1 MAKTSKSSI
10 RLLFTRFK
18 DFWSIF
24 KHSKRGLLGIGIL
37 VFYIAIALAAPIV
50 APTDPFQKTLAG
62 NYAYPGWFKSL
73 PGNEK
78 LPENLLLVNDAG
90 FPTNDSLNEWNF
102 TASSTQRATITQK
115 FDRSR
120 GNGSVAITFKRKN
133 DFEQAGTVTVYLTK
147 TFAWP
152 YDPPYMFT
160 CSIRIFAKGTVSEQN
175 ASQLDVPAS
184 VSVIIHQVGNS
195 NQFDY
200 LPYFGGA
207 FRTISVEKPTG
218 HTLGMTPNPPINS
231 TLLREMFATFDR
243 PIGVPE
249 REVFSKPTNYI
260 YNVSVSFE
268 DSNLETVG
276 KPGIETTIYL
286 DDLNTKIYG
295 KAYGLFGTDNWG
307 QDLFSQFVHG
317 ARISLWVGLSSAL
330 LSVTIGLTIGLIAGY
345 VGSIVDEGLMRS
357 ADMLLV
363 LPGLPLLI
371 VLIAVLGTSL
381 TNIIIIIGLLGW
393 MGFARTVRSQ
403 TLSLKERPF
412 IEVAKS
418 VGAGRFHIIA
428 RHILPNVM
436 SLVYVSLALQVPYA
450 ILSEA
455 ALSWL
460 GLFDPHVLSWGRML
474 YNAQRFGGIFHE
486 RWLWI
491 IPPGISIALVS
502 LAFILLGYALD
513 EILNPRLRIR
523 R

>member
-1 MAKTSKSSI
+1 MAKTSKSTI

-18 DFWSIF
+18 DFWKIF
-24 KHSKRGLLGIGIL
+24 RHSKRGLFGIGIL
-37 VFYIAIALAAPIV
+37 LFYIGIALAAPIL
-50 APTDPFQKTLAG
+50 AHNDPFEKTLAG
-62 NYAYPGWFKSL
+62 RYAYPGWFKSL

-78 LPENLLLVNDAG
+78 LSENSLLVNQVG
-90 FPTNDSLNEWNF
+90 FPTPDSLNEWNF
-102 TASSTQRATITQK
+102 TASPAQKATITLK
-115 FDRSR
+115 HDPSR
-120 GNGSVAITFKRKN
+120 GGGSAAITFKRKN
-133 DFEQAGTVTVYLTK
+133 AFTLAGTVTVYLTK
-147 TFAWP
+147 TFPWF
-152 YDPPYMFT
+152 YDPPYEFSCNIT
-160 CSIRIFAKGTVSEQN
+160 IFAKGVE
-175 ASQLDVPAS
+175 DVPAS

-195 NQFDY
+195 TQYDY
-200 LPYFGGA
+200 LPFFGSAFEIISIENTTGA
-207 FRTISVEKPTG
+207 ALGITPSPPIDSNNRDLKDKFRTF
-218 HTLGMTPNPPINS
+218 
-231 TLLREMFATFDR
+231 EME
-243 PIGVPE
+243 IGNPE
-249 REVFSKPTNYI
+249 REVFSKPTNYV
-260 YNVSVSFE
+260 YNISISFE
-268 DSNLETVG
+268 DNNPATLGKSVEATV
-276 KPGIETTIYL
+276 YL
-286 DDLNTKIYG
+286 DDLNVKLYG
-295 KAYGLFGTDNWG
+295 MAYGLFGTDNWG
-307 QDLFSQFVHG
+307 QDLFAQFVYG

-330 LSVTIGLTIGLIAGY
+330 LSVAIGLVVGLVAGY
-345 VGSIVDEGLMRS
+345 VGSIVDEGLMRF

-412 IEVAKS
+412 VEVAKAI
-418 VGAGRFHIIA
+418 GAGRFHIIA

-436 SLVYVSLALQVPYA
+436 SLVYVSLALTVPNA
-450 ILSEA
+450 IISEA

-460 GLFDPHVLSWGRML
+460 GLFDPRVLSWGRML

-491 IPPGISIALVS
+491 VPPGVSIALVS